1 MMTQINVYDVQ
12 QYLELLYPDAPPE
25 AWLVVSWIAAQGPWC
40 SRWFRIIQSEDATAF
55 ISQVQGYNV
64 YTGIGL
70 RHPDCTPAADKRGE
84 SAEVYALPGLWIEF
98 DHNAGVHS
106 AKNLPTPDELLAFI
120 ETLPFRFSLLVDST
134 GGYHGYALFKE
145 PWILDTPTE
154 RDAATLLLR
163 RFQCT
168 IQAQAANAWLEGRLN
183 SRPGESLV
191 ACWHAEPQKR
201 DTQAGDHPA

>member
-1 MMTQINVYDVQ
+1 MMTQINVHDVQ
-12 QYLELLYPDAPPE
+12 QYLELLYPDAPPD

-40 SRWFRIIQSEDATAF
+40 SRWFRITQSEDAAAF

-106 AKNLPTPDELLAFI
+106 AKNLPAPDRA
-120 ETLPFRFSLLVDST
+120 PRV
-134 GGYHGYALFKE
+134 H
-145 PWILDTPTE
+145 
-154 RDAATLLLR
+154 
-163 RFQCT
+163 
-168 IQAQAANAWLEGRLN
+168 
-183 SRPGESLV
+183 
-191 ACWHAEPQKR
+191 
-201 DTQAGDHPA
+201 